1 MNNKEKEQVKLLLKK
16 YNEILLHSMSI
27 AISEDLINLIIV
39 NAEDKDFKLIEL
51 MKDRQKFREFVTTEF
66 IKLNNRSVLKDLK
79 NMDENFSSKILR
91 RKVNKGNQGRLEF

>member
-1 MNNKEKEQVKLLLKK
+1 MNLKEKEQVKLLLKR
-16 YNEILLHSMSI
+16 YNEILLQSMSI

-91 RKVNKGNQGRLEF
+91 RKINKGKQGGLEF

>member
-1 MNNKEKEQVKLLLKK
+1 
-16 YNEILLHSMSI
+16 MSI

>member
-1 MNNKEKEQVKLLLKK
+1 MNQTDKELIKLLLKK

-39 NAEDKDFKLIEL
+39 NSEDKDFKLIEL
-51 MKDRQKFREFVTTEF
+51 MKDRLKFREFVTTEF
-66 IKLNNRSVLKDLK
+66 IKLNNRSILKDLK
-79 NMDENFSSKILR
+79 NMDENFSSKVLR